1 MNISSRFG
9 SIDDNTSGGY
19 YGYRTSKAA
28 LNMITKSLA
37 VDLKPKGIQVI
48 AIHPGHVKT
57 DMGGPTG
64 MLEVHES
71 VNHMINSIKDINES
85 VIGKMLSYDG
95 NLIPW

>member
-1 MNISSRFG
+1 MG
-9 SIDDNTSGGY
+9 SIDDNTSGSY
-19 YGYRTSKAA
+19 YPYRASKTA

-64 MLEVHES
+64 KLEVHES
-71 VNHMINSIKDINES
+71 VNHMINSIKGINES
-85 VIGKMLSYDG
+85 VLGKMLNYDG
-95 NLIPW
+95 KVIPW